1 LLNGCL
7 LAHAT
12 QIKIQAIQR
21 GKQVR
26 KTQSDFDMMSV
37 QGESLELASQTA
49 AATQI
54 QAVHRGK
61 VVRAAVGGA
70 QPQPEAEPEPAPE
83 AAPGPAPEPEPE
95 PATEPESEEPELTVV
110 ATPPQ
115 TPVEL
120 ENRLA
125 FSPTPDDQA
134 ETFAMPTPTQ
144 PAKGVVIDTG
154 QNYKLS

>member
-1 LLNGCL
+1 L

-37 QGESLELASQTA
+37 QGES
-49 AATQI
+49 
-54 QAVHRGK
+54 
-61 VVRAAVGGA
+61 
-70 QPQPEAEPEPAPE
+70 
-83 AAPGPAPEPEPE
+83 APGPAPEPEPE
-95 PATEPESEEPELTVV
+95 PAPEPESEEPELTVV